1 MRPARHEP
9 GIHDKSAC
17 VKVLAA
23 ALKAI
28 AQQRLIPLFAFLPAH

>member
-9 GIHDKSAC
+9 GIHDKSAG

-28 AQQRLIPLFAFLPAH
+28 AQQRLIPLLAFLPAH